1 MGRETTIM
9 NRPLTPRGA
18 ATKRRIVAA
27 AAELVY
33 ARGAEHVSL
42 DEVMDITN
50 TSKSQLYHY
59 FANKE
64 ALVREVIAL
73 QTSRIVEANA
83 AYLGALDSFTALRAW
98 GDMIVAAYRASGG
111 VGGCPVGSLANE
123 LSTRSEDAR
132 LLLKQSF
139 STWATVIANGLR
151 RMLQD
156 GQLRP
161 DIDVDGVAIAMVAAV
176 QGGILLAK
184 TARDARSL
192 ECAVDMALAYVE
204 RHRLCRT

>member
-1 MGRETTIM
+1 MDRETTIM

-18 ATKRRIVAA
+18 ATKRRIVEA
-27 AAELVY
+27 AAELIH

-42 DEVMDITN
+42 DDLMEITN

-64 ALVREVIAL
+64 ALVRDVIDL
-73 QTSRIVEANA
+73 QTGRIVAANA

-98 GDMIVAAYRASGG
+98 GDMVVAAYRAGGG
-111 VGGCPVGSLANE
+111 VGGCPLGSLANE
-123 LSTRSEDAR
+123 LSSRSEDAR
-132 LLLKQSF
+132 LQLKQSF
-139 STWATVIANGLR
+139 STWATVIENGLR
-151 RMLQD
+151 RMRQD
-156 GQLRP
+156 GRLRP
-161 DIDVDGVAIAMVAAV
+161 DTDVGGVAVAMVAAV

-192 ECAVDMALAYVE
+192 ECAVDMALAYVA
-204 RHRLCRT
+204 RHTA